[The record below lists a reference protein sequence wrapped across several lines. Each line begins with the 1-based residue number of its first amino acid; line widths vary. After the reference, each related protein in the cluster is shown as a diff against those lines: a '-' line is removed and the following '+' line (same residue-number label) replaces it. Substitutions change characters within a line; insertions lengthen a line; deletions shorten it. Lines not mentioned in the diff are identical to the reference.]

1 MPRAR
6 DLLARFRP
14 VGAPG
19 PAAPAGVPVDRVAEL
34 DRELQP
40 VFDVLAATE
49 DEALR
54 IRATAAAEAR
64 RRAAAAAEQ
73 AQAIVDAA
81 RRDAEVRRA
90 EAAAAVLHQGELE
103 AAASRSAAE
112 REAAELTARA
122 QHRLPDLVAQ
132 VVDAVR
138 RTAEAPIGS
147 ASP

>member
-19 PAAPAGVPVDRVAEL
+19 AAAPAGVPVDRVAEL

-40 VFDVLAATE
+40 IFDALAATE
-49 DEALR
+49 LEAVR
-54 IRATAAAEAR
+54 IRTTAAAEAR
-64 RRAAAAAEQ
+64 RRTAAAEEE
-73 AQAIVDAA
+73 ARAIVDAA

-90 EAAAAVLHQGELE
+90 EAAAAILRQGERE

-112 REAAELTARA
+112 REAAGLTARA

-147 ASP
+147 AAP